1 MCEGIVKCKNQCRHE
16 FSKTYINM
24 DCIMSSG
31 IVKCQIESRKL
42 SSVKKN
48 AVNMLKQN
56 RSASLL
62 DYYEKVSSCSENVE
76 KAYTCPFM
84 IYHYKTRVSS
94 LEFDRP
100 L

>member
-1 MCEGIVKCKNQCRHE
+1 MSYGIVK
-16 FSKTYINM
+16 Y
-24 DCIMSSG
+24 
-31 IVKCQIESRKL
+31 QIESRKL

-56 RSASLL
+56 IPASLL
-62 DYYEKVSSCSENVE
+62 DCNETASSYSKNIK
-76 KAYTCPFM
+76 KAYTCPFI

-100 L
+100 FQIICTIFEGLVFY

>member
-1 MCEGIVKCKNQCRHE
+1 
-16 FSKTYINM
+16 M
-24 DCIMSSG
+24 DCIMCYG
-31 IVKCQIESRKL
+31 IVKYPIESRKL

-56 RSASLL
+56 IPTSLL
-62 DYYEKVSSCSENVE
+62 DYYETALSCSKNIE

-100 L
+100 FQHYLHHF